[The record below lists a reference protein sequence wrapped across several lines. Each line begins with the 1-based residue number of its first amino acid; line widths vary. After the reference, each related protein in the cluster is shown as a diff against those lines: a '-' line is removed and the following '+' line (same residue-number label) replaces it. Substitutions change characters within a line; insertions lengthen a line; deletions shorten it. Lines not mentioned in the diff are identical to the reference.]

1 MMAAKR
7 PVRYTCT
14 IRLEEIVNL
23 VIIKPLDV
31 YDDVGLFQPF
41 GSPRGRELRDVID
54 EFNDNLQYLA
64 STKGSSSAF
73 VGGRSCTCVC
83 FIVLLSVFFC
93 FVFLFFCFSCCIL
106 WCNL

>member
-41 GSPRGRELRDVID
+41 GFPRGRELREVID
-54 EFNDNLQYLA
+54 EFNDDLQYLA
-64 STKGSSSAF
+64 STKGSSSAL

-83 FIVLLSVFFC
+83 FVVLLR
-93 FVFLFFCFSCCIL
+93 VFLYFIFSCCIL
-106 WCNL
+106 WCNLWNL

>member
-1 MMAAKR
+1 MMATKR

-23 VIIKPLDV
+23 VIIKLLDV

-41 GSPRGRELRDVID
+41 GFPRGRELLEVID
-54 EFNDNLQYLA
+54 EFNDDLQYLA
-64 STKGSSSAF
+64 STKGSSSAL

-83 FIVLLSVFFC
+83 FIVLLSFC
-93 FVFLFFCFSCCIL
+93 YLLLLLLLFFSCCI
-106 WCNL
+106 